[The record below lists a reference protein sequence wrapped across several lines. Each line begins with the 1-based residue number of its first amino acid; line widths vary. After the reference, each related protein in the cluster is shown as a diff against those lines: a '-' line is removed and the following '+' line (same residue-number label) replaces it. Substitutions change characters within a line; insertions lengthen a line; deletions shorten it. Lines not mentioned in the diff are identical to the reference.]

1 MSTQWRFGFFLKGR
15 YVIRKL
21 LTVVGFAV
29 VVLIPAPLTASATG
43 ASPACNVLAV
53 CW

>member
-21 LTVVGFAV
+21 LTVVCFAV
-29 VVLIPAPLTASATG
+29 LVVTAAPLTASATD